1 LRTVLG
7 KDVVQAGSYVGP
19 DRLRFDYRYTGKVG
33 DDDLR
38 RIQELSLLK
47 ITENQPVRYYT
58 TTLEEARNLGAIML
72 FGEKYGDLVRVVE
85 VDGFSRELC
94 GGTHV
99 RGTAEIGAFKILSNR
114 KHGAD
119 LYRIEVLTGR
129 EALYYLIRAT
139 EEAEELS
146 ELLRVDLDHLPE
158 AVGQLRNEA
167 RITRE
172 AARAQTLQ
180 EGLKEVGALVESAE
194 AVNGTKV
201 VTGQVVA
208 ADVKG
213 LRQISDDI
221 KNRLVGPSAVVLA
234 AALDGKAVLVA
245 NLHPEVS
252 QRIRAGDIVKEVSGV
267 LGGGGGGGATMAQA
281 GGGNLEAIPEALD
294 KVREI
299 LGKRL
304 ADRK

>member
-1 LRTVLG
+1 
-7 KDVVQAGSYVGP
+7 
-19 DRLRFDYRYTGKVG
+19 
-33 DDDLR
+33 
-38 RIQELSLLK
+38 LLK

-99 RGTAEIGAFKILSNR
+99 RGTAEIGAFKVLSNR

-139 EEAEELS
+139 EEAEGLS

-158 AVGQLRNEA
+158 AVEELRDEVRQA
-167 RITRE
+167 RE
-172 AARAQTLQ
+172 AAREQTLQ
-180 EGLKEVGALVESAE
+180 EGLEEVGALVESAE

-213 LRQISDDI
+213 LRQISDDV
-221 KNRLVGPSAVVLA
+221 KNRLGGPSAVVLA

-245 NLHPEVS
+245 NLHPDVS
-252 QRIRAGDIVKEVSGV
+252 RRIRAGDIVKEVSGV

-281 GGGNLEAIPEALD
+281 GGGNLEAIPQALM

-299 LGKRL
+299 LNQRL
-304 ADRK
+304 AGQE

>member
-1 LRTVLG
+1 VE
-7 KDVVQAGSYVGP
+7 DE
-19 DRLRFDYRYTGKVG
+19 
-33 DDDLR
+33 LR

-58 TTLEEARNLGAIML
+58 TTLEEASNLGAIML

-99 RGTAEIGAFKILSNR
+99 RSTAEVGAFKLLSNR

-119 LYRIEVLTGR
+119 LYRIEVITGR
-129 EALYYLIRAT
+129 EALYYLIGAT
-139 EEAEELS
+139 ERAEEIS
-146 ELLRVDLDHLPE
+146 ESLRVDLDHLPG
-158 AVGQLRNEA
+158 AVGELRDEA
-167 RITRE
+167 RRARE
-172 AARAQTLQ
+172 AAREQTLR
-180 EGLKEVGALVESAE
+180 EGLQEVGTLVESAE

-208 ADVKG
+208 TDVRG
-213 LRQISDDI
+213 LRQISDDVM
-221 KNRLVGPSAVVLA
+221 NRLDGPSAVVLA

-252 QRIRAGDIVKEVSGV
+252 EKIKAGDIVKEVSGV

-281 GGGNLEAIPEALD
+281 GGGNLEAIPEALR

-299 LGKRL
+299 LNQRL
-304 ADRK
+304 AGQE